1 MSEYRSRIGTIAP
14 LATLAALAIVIAACS
29 QQQESRKPPSN
40 VPILFVDADGSN
52 PSMARDTSRN
62 PFPHLMF
69 EDSSLSINDRCP
81 VRKVGL
87 NRRLQALLVN
97 GRPLG
102 FC

>member
-1 MSEYRSRIGTIAP
+1 MPTHRSLYGS
-14 LATLAALAIVIAACS
+14 LASFAALAIIIAACS
-29 QQQESRKPPSN
+29 QKQESAKPPSN
-40 VPILFVDADGSN
+40 IPILFVDADGSN
-52 PSMARDTSRN
+52 PSMVRDTSRN

-69 EDSSLSINDRCP
+69 EDSSISINDRCP

-87 NRRLQALLVN
+87 NRRLQGLLVN